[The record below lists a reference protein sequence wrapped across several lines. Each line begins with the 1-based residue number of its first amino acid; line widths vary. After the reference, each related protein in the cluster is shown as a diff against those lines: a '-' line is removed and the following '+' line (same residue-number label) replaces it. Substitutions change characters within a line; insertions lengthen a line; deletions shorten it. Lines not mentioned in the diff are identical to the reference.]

1 MIIKLDN
8 LKKKFYKNDGYLT
21 AADIMKIGYK
31 KWWIQNLIDD
41 GIIERVKRGLY
52 KLCDDKHLLLDEE
65 VDIIKM
71 IPMGVLCL
79 ASALSLH
86 ELTTYTPYEYEL
98 AIDRRYKVTVPE
110 YPPIKV
116 YYYDTKYYEMGMQE
130 VLKEGHVIRVY
141 NMEKTLC
148 DCLRYRNKLSNDIIV
163 EAFKE
168 YMKRKDKNLA
178 LLMEY
183 AKKCRVS
190 KIIKI
195 YMEVLI

>member
-8 LKKKFYKNDGYLT
+8 LKKKFYENDGYLT
-21 AADIMKIGYK
+21 TAEIVKVGYK

-52 KLCDDKHLLLDEE
+52 KLCDDKYFLLDEE
-65 VDIIKM
+65 VDIMKM
-71 IPMGVLCL
+71 VPMGVLCL
-79 ASALSLH
+79 TSALSFH
-86 ELTTYTPYEYEL
+86 ELTTYTPYEHQL

-110 YPPIKV
+110 YPPIKI
-116 YYYDTKYYEMGMQE
+116 YYYDIKYYEMGIQE
-130 VLKEGHVIRVY
+130 VSREGHVIRVY

-168 YMKRKDKNLA
+168 YMKRKDKNLT

-183 AKKCRVS
+183 AKECRVS
-190 KIIKI
+190 NIIKI

>member
-1 MIIKLDN
+1 VIIKLDN
-8 LKKKFYKNDGYLT
+8 LKKKFYENDGYLT
-21 AADIMKIGYK
+21 TAEIMKIGYK
-31 KWWIQNLIDD
+31 KWWVQNLIDD

-52 KLCDDKHLLLDEE
+52 KLCDDKYFLLDEE
-65 VDIIKM
+65 VDITKM
-71 IPMGVLCL
+71 VPMGVLCL
-79 ASALSLH
+79 ASALSFH
-86 ELTTYTPYEYEL
+86 ELTTYTPYEYQL

-116 YYYDTKYYEMGMQE
+116 YYYDTKYHEMGIQE
-130 VLKEGHVIRVY
+130 VSREGHVIRVY

-168 YMKRKDKNLA
+168 YMKRKDKNLT

-183 AKKCRVS
+183 AKECRVS

>member
-1 MIIKLDN
+1 MIIKLGI
-8 LKKKFYKNDGYLT
+8 LKKKFYENNGYLT
-21 AADIMKIGYK
+21 TEDIIKIGYK

-52 KLCDDKHLLLDEE
+52 KLCDDKYFILDEE
-65 VDIIKM
+65 IDIMKM

-86 ELTTYTPYEYEL
+86 ELTTYTPYEYQL
-98 AIDRRYKVTVPE
+98 AIDRRYKVTIPE
-110 YPPIKV
+110 YPPIKI
-116 YYYDTKYYEMGMQE
+116 YYFDTKYYEMGTKE
-130 VLKEGHVIRVY
+130 VLKDGHIIRIY

-148 DCLRYRNKLSNDIIV
+148 DCLRYRNKLSNDIIF

-183 AKKCRVS
+183 AQECRVS
-190 KIIKI
+190 KIVKM

>member
-1 MIIKLDN
+1 MIIKLGN
-8 LKKKFYKNDGYLT
+8 LKKKFYENDGYLT
-21 AADIMKIGYK
+21 TAEIMKVGYK

-52 KLCDDKHLLLDEE
+52 KLCDDKYFTLDEE
-65 VDIIKM
+65 VDIMKI
-71 IPMGVLCL
+71 IPKGVLCL

-86 ELTTYTPYEYEL
+86 ELTTYTPYEYQI
-98 AIDRRYKVTVPE
+98 AIDRRYKATIPA

-116 YYYDTKYYEMGMQE
+116 YYYDTKYYEMGIQE
-130 VLKEGHVIRVY
+130 VLKDGHIIRVY

-148 DCLRYRNKLSNDIIV
+148 DCLRYKNKLSNDIIF

-168 YMKRKDKNLA
+168 YMKRKNKDLS

-183 AKKCRVS
+183 AKECRVG
-190 KIIKI
+190 KVMKI

>member
-8 LKKKFYKNDGYLT
+8 LKKKFYENDGYLT
-21 AADIMKIGYK
+21 TAEIMKIGYK
-31 KWWIQNLIDD
+31 KWWVQNLIDD

-52 KLCDDKHLLLDEE
+52 KLCDDKYFLLDEE
-65 VDIIKM
+65 VDITKM
-71 IPMGVLCL
+71 VPMGVLCL
-79 ASALSLH
+79 ASALSFH
-86 ELTTYTPYEYEL
+86 ELTTYTPYEYQL

-116 YYYDTKYYEMGMQE
+116 YYYDTKYHEMGIQE
-130 VLKEGHVIRVY
+130 VSREGHVIRVY

-168 YMKRKDKNLA
+168 YMKRKDKNLT

-183 AKKCRVS
+183 AKECRVS

>member
-1 MIIKLDN
+1 VIIKLDN
-8 LKKKFYKNDGYLT
+8 LKKKFYENDGYLT
-21 AADIMKIGYK
+21 TAQIMKVGYK
-31 KWWIQNLIDD
+31 KWWIRNLIDD

-52 KLCDDKHLLLDEE
+52 KLRDDKYFLLDEE

-71 IPMGVLCL
+71 VPMGVICL
-79 ASALSLH
+79 ASALSFH
-86 ELTTYTPYEYEL
+86 ELTTYTPYEYQL
-98 AIDRRYKVTVPE
+98 AIDRRYKVIVPE

-148 DCLRYRNKLSNDIIV
+148 DCLRYRNKLSNDIII

-168 YMKRKDKNLA
+168 YMKRKDKNLT

-183 AKKCRVS
+183 AKECRVS

>member
-8 LKKKFYKNDGYLT
+8 LKKKFYENDGYLT
-21 AADIMKIGYK
+21 TAEIIEVGYK
-31 KWWIQNLIDD
+31 KWWIQNLIDE
-41 GIIERVKRGLY
+41 GVIERVKRGLY
-52 KLCDDKHLLLDEE
+52 KLCDDKYFQLDEE
-65 VDIIKM
+65 IDIIKM
-71 IPMGVLCL
+71 IPMGVFCL
-79 ASALSLH
+79 SSALSFH
-86 ELTTYTPYEYEL
+86 ELTTYTPYEHEI

-116 YYYDTKYYEMGMQE
+116 YYYDTKYYKLGIQE
-130 VLKEGHVIRVY
+130 VLEDGYVIRVY

-168 YMKRKDKNLA
+168 YMKRKDKNLT

-183 AKKCRVS
+183 AKECRVS